1 MTMANILTMK
11 NWTDQS
17 IGDWV
22 LYKNNQLI
30 AFNKPAGIPVQDDR
44 TGDKS
49 MMQLAAIYT
58 KGKVELIHRLDRPA
72 SGALLMAKNKK
83 SLAHLN
89 EQFKQR
95 EVHKTYLAVVSNK
108 PKKKEGRLVHH
119 LLRDGRT
126 NKSAAVPEGTSD
138 SKRAELSYRL
148 VAESDNYFLLEIEL
162 LTGRH
167 HQIRAQLA
175 AIDCPIKGDVKYGD
189 RRRNPDRSIH
199 LHAHTISF
207 VHPVSGQTEKITAPL
222 PADDNLWAFFA
233 EQLD

>member
-1 MTMANILTMK
+1 MVNILTMK

-30 AFNKPAGIPVQDDR
+30 AFNKPAGLPVQDDR

-49 MMQLAAIYT
+49 ILQLASIYT
-58 KGKVELIHRLDRPA
+58 KSKVELIHRLDRPA

-83 SLAHLN
+83 ALAHLN

-108 PKKKEGRLVHH
+108 PTEKEGRLVHY

-126 NKSAAVPEGTSD
+126 NKSTEVPAGTPD
-138 SKRAELSYRL
+138 SKKAELTYRL

-162 LTGRH
+162 FTGRH

-207 VHPVSGQTEKITAPL
+207 AHPVSGQTEKITAPL
-222 PADDNLWAFFA
+222 PTEDNLWAFFA

>member
-1 MTMANILTMK
+1 MK

-49 MMQLAAIYT
+49 MMQLGSIYT

-95 EVHKTYLAVVSNK
+95 QVHKTYLAVVSNK
-108 PKKKEGRLVHH
+108 PETNEGTLVHD

-126 NKSAAVPEGTSD
+126 NKSTAVPEATTD
-138 SKRAELSYRL
+138 SKRAELTYRM

-175 AIDCPIKGDVKYGD
+175 AINCPIKGDVKYGD

-207 VHPVSGQTEKITAPL
+207 AHPVSGQTEKIIAPL
-222 PADDNLWAFFA
+222 PTEDNLWAFFA
-233 EQLD
+233 QQFDD